1 VRREAA
7 GRACGTTLR
16 GHGAA
21 PARRG
26 TGTAWARQ
34 VQRVRE
40 EMSHLLTWSRINATL
55 LVLALDDYDHQVGR
69 ALASGSMRQ
78 IRAPGAEY
86 NMLQHST
93 PRGSRSAPA
102 PCDGLVTAYDL
113 QHTHGLQPQPPT
125 SAVALVSTAAP
136 YRVVVAQVALAAAQE
151 QLELPCHVGYRV
163 TRDTML
169 RGIPCCVG

>member
-55 LVLALDDYDHQVGR
+55 LVLALDDYDHQVGPR
-69 ALASGSMRQ
+69 TGIWQ
-78 IRAPGAEY
+78 HAPD
-86 NMLQHST
+86 SR
-93 PRGSRSAPA
+93 PRGRSTTCCNTVHHAVVGA
-102 PCDGLVTAYDL
+102 RRRRATAYDL
-113 QHTHGLQPQPPT
+113 QHTHGVQPQPPT
-125 SAVALVSTAAP
+125 SPGAPVSTAAP
-136 YRVVVAQVALAAAQE
+136 YRVVVAQVALAAAHE